1 MYFFKAQFPSELKKD
16 KKGKKK
22 GGKSNKSKKDKEA
35 QSVSLDEQ
43 FDEFE
48 SQGISK
54 KSLEIYAKKEQ
65 DIKTG
70 KKEMVE
76 LMQENTGS
84 SK

>member
-16 KKGKKK
+16 KKKKK
-22 GGKSNKSKKDKEA
+22 GGKGDKSKKDKEA

-54 KSLEIYAKKEQ
+54 KSLEKYARQEQ
-65 DIKTG
+65 DNKSGKT
-70 KKEMVE
+70 EMVQ